1 LASFEKPFPSH
12 NHLFLLL
19 DLLKTSFY
27 CVFADFHSLLSE
39 IFSYRSE
46 HDIVCLF
53 LYLLTPVLSLF
64 LAFIFLLFWS
74 WGECFYIE
82 GFSNIWKSC
91 VAWRDSKDEREVL
104 HVLWL
109 LRGHI
114 LLWGLP
120 QVIFLDPREESADLL
135 RGGSWESV
143 EGCPQDKQLELNS
156 PDVRL
161 F

>member
-1 LASFEKPFPSH
+1 MTLVPTFFIHCTEKSVGHLTWRLLSSFLVFCLWKFLCLWFLCELSLCFLIEKGHIDLASFEKPFPSH

-91 VAWRDSKDEREVL
+91 VAWRD
-104 HVLWL
+104 
-109 LRGHI
+109 
-114 LLWGLP
+114 
-120 QVIFLDPREESADLL
+120 F
-135 RGGSWESV
+135 
-143 EGCPQDKQLELNS
+143 
-156 PDVRL
+156 
-161 F
+161 